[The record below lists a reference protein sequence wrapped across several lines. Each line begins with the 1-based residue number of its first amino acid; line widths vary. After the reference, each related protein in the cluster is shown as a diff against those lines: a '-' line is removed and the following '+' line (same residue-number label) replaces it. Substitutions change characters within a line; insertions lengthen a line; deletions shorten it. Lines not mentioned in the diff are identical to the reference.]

1 MFNDIA
7 GRYDFLNHFL
17 SFGVDRRWR
26 RKVVTTVERHFQGR
40 TEGLSF
46 LDVAT
51 GTGDLA
57 FTLAALKPA
66 RICGLDIAPAMM
78 EIARKKTAERNLQG
92 TIGFTEAPA
101 ESIPFPDHTFD
112 AVTVAFGVRNFE
124 NLNAGITEMLRVL
137 KPGGLMLI
145 LEFSQP
151 GNGLFRQL
159 YLLYSKYFI
168 PVAGR
173 IFSGNNEAYRYL
185 PESVAAFPSGTDFL
199 SVMRSCGVKSAG
211 QRPLSM
217 GIATLY
223 TGEK

>member
-17 SFGVDRRWR
+17 SFGVDKRWR
-26 RKVVTTVERHFQGR
+26 KKVVTTVARHFQGR

-57 FTLAALKPA
+57 FALAALKPL

-78 EIARKKTAERNLQG
+78 EIARKKAAERNLQG
-92 TIGFTEAPA
+92 TIDFTEAPA

-124 NLNAGITEMLRVL
+124 NLNAGIKEMLRVL

-145 LEFSQP
+145 LEFSHP
-151 GNGLFRQL
+151 GNGLFRHL

-168 PVAGR
+168 PAAGR
-173 IFSGNNEAYRYL
+173 IFSGNSEAYRYL
-185 PESVAAFPSGTDFL
+185 PESVAAFPSGPDFL
-199 SVMRSCGVKSAG
+199 SVMTSCGVKSAG
-211 QRPLSM
+211 QQPLTM
-217 GIATLY
+217 GIASLY